1 MTRRIIIGF
10 ILIALI
16 VAGVVWLIN
25 RKDKT
30 VSTPVLSVSAFNQ
43 TKNAPAENTVSP
55 NDEIVYTL
63 NAENQGDQVI
73 SGYIVE
79 ANISEITDKA
89 TLMDASGASY
99 NSGTNSLV
107 WTPLD
112 IQPHES
118 ITQKFSVR
126 VNPLPAGS
134 SDATMRIKFNNELA
148 FHVAPNAQVSG
159 NVTTNTKNPPTA
171 PPYKAPVTGASE
183 WVPTLLA
190 LLTTIGYF
198 VFRKS
203 RLAKV

>member
-10 ILIALI
+10 IALI
-16 VAGVVWLIN
+16 LIIIGVILLIN

-43 TKNAPAENTVSP
+43 TKNVPAENTVPP

-63 NAENQGDQVI
+63 NAENQGDEVI

-89 TLMDASGASY
+89 TLIDASGASY
-99 NSGTNSLV
+99 NAGTNSLV

-112 IQPHES
+112 IQPHQS
-118 ITQKFSVR
+118 IAQKFSVR

-134 SDATMRIKFNNELA
+134 ANTTMRIKFNNELA
-148 FHVAPNAQVSG
+148 LQIVANAQVSG
-159 NVTTNTKNPPTA
+159 NVTNTPNPPGA
-171 PPYKAPVTGASE
+171 QPYHAPVTGASE

-190 LLTTIGYF
+190 LVTTIGYYAF
-198 VFRKS
+198 KKY